1 MNEDHKKNRRVV
13 VIGGSMGHISSTAMA
28 LATEH
33 NCRSQ
38 RVIIDGDYAR
48 ERTIALHDHKKL
60 STRKQRMKEAMRR
73 AAMGE
78 K

>member
-1 MNEDHKKNRRVV
+1 MNETHRRAYF
-13 VIGGSMGHISSTAMA
+13 GMA
-28 LATEH
+28 LALMADSGAYH
-33 NCRSQ
+33 GASP
-38 RVIIDGDYAR
+38 RVC
-48 ERTIALHDHKKL
+48 ALSGEDASRRAIGLNDHKKL

>member
-1 MNEDHKKNRRVV
+1 MNEDHKKNRRVIV
-13 VIGGSMGHISSTAMA
+13 LGGSVGHISSTALA

-33 NCRSQ
+33 HHQSQ
-38 RVIIDGDYAR
+38 RIIIDGDYAR